1 MILVKAG
8 FTLGGTDFWAWDVF
22 SLQNRTQVCG
32 LPGNP
37 LLFFVFVVKIPKN
50 PFGGIQM
57 ELLDEYVINSSTMA
71 IVPAKEIGFDSVVI
85 EEGRVL
91 HVCQTPIQII
101 KHSCLRH
108 WSTYEGRKEAVM
120 HHTGFKRKVPIP
132 IAFDEVLVAFPTHA
146 INHIDCNWIMFH
158 HVSDYIESDPGET
171 DIHFRNGKSLK
182 LKVSK
187 HVIHSQ
193 VIRCLEITQRIKAS
207 GI

>member
-1 MILVKAG
+1 MG
-8 FTLGGTDFWAWDVF
+8 MGC
-22 SLQNRTQVCG
+22 LQPANRTQVCG